1 MGAELCY
8 NTRMMMGTPVK
19 TASKDI
25 LARLLASE
33 DLIVEHSAEAQ
44 TAYFDTQARRLVL
57 PVWQDMDNFMYDM
70 LCGHE
75 VGHALYTPADGW
87 QEFVGEGKSAGLRH
101 MTLNIC
107 EDARIER
114 MMKKKFPGLKRDF
127 VKAYKSLH
135 ERDLFEL
142 KDKVVAD
149 LPLLDRI
156 NLYYKGEIYGQM
168 TVPFTA
174 EERTWLD
181 RLDAAESFED
191 VMAIAEDLAE
201 KTEEDRPEPEQQDD
215 GQEGAGAG
223 EGEGAGG
230 SGSES
235 ADNDE
240 SGEGASGAGAG
251 DEDGDEDSSDGSS
264 GDGDESGED
273 SGQSMDDDTDDGESA
288 DSTAGEGGQDGEGP
302 TDLSYESYSNETG
315 PGSTQTSYEKA
326 VSGMRDDEAVRQIY
340 NTVPDCNLDNIVVGP
355 KTIAEV
361 WNRYDDKCGPSW
373 TDRIQDSVARL
384 QKFQARTK
392 ATVAQMVQHF
402 QMKQAADAS
411 KRSSIAK
418 TGVLDPVGMINYR
431 WSEDIFLKNEVHSDG
446 KSHGIVMFLDWS
458 GSMGNILQ
466 DTVEQLLV
474 LVEFC
479 RKAGIPYDVYA
490 FSSHRWIGDTG
501 FDLDRYS
508 TERRHA
514 EEKYVEANPQWQ
526 MSRDSDFK
534 PHDFTLWNFLS
545 SRLNGRDHKVAV
557 TNLYRL
563 GNGYYTAP
571 KCFHLG
577 GTPLNEAVIAALDIV
592 PEFQRANDVQIANVV
607 FLTDGDAHGSL
618 GSRWGSKEHN
628 VRDAK
633 TKKTYKIADRETDA
647 YVNMLRDRTGATL
660 ISIRLHD
667 SSTLKSIRYRYFNG
681 SNWEVENQKF
691 EAASKAYKADHFV
704 LIENT
709 PYDEEFIVMGDLK
722 VETDPMINLPEDA
735 SNTRIRNA
743 FIKGGNRKKSSRVIA
758 TRLVDLIAVD

>member
-1 MGAELCY
+1 MWADFCY
-8 NTRMMMGTPVK
+8 NTRMMIQGTPVK

-33 DLIVEHSAEAQ
+33 DLIVEHSAEAE
-44 TAYFDTQARRLVL
+44 TAYFDTQSRRLVL

-87 QEFVGEGKSAGLRH
+87 QEFVGEGKGAGLRH

-156 NLYYKGEIYGQM
+156 NLYYKGEIYGQI

-181 RLDAAESFED
+181 RLDAAESFKD

-201 KTEEDRPEPEQQDD
+201 KTEQDRPEPEQQED

-223 EGEGAGG
+223 DGEGAGG

-235 ADNDE
+235 ADSDE
-240 SGEGASGAGAG
+240 GGEGAAGAGAG
-251 DEDGDEDSSDGSS
+251 DEDGDEDSSGS
-264 GDGDESGED
+264 GDGDDQGED
-273 SGQSMDDDTDDGESA
+273 SGQSTADDTDDGESA
-288 DSTAGEGGQDGEGP
+288 DSTAGEGGQDGNGP
-302 TDLSYESYSNETG
+302 SDLSYESYSNETG
-315 PGSTQTSYEKA
+315 PGCTQSSYEKA
-326 VSGMRDDEAVRQIY
+326 VSGMRDGEAVRQIY
-340 NTVPDCNLDNIVVGP
+340 HTVPEINLDNIVVGP
-355 KTIAEV
+355 EMIAEV
-361 WNRYDDKCGPSW
+361 WNRYDAKYEDKR
-373 TDRIQDSVARL
+373 RIQESVAQL

-411 KRSSIAK
+411 KRTSVAK

-458 GSMGNILQ
+458 GSMSNILQ
-466 DTVEQLLV
+466 DTIEQLLV

-501 FDLDRYS
+501 SDMDRYS
-508 TERRHA
+508 RELRDA
-514 EEKYVEANPQWQ
+514 EDKYVLDNPQWQ

-534 PHDFTLWNFLS
+534 PHDFTLYNFLS
-545 SRLNGRDHKVAV
+545 SRLNGRAHKVAV

-563 GNGYYTAP
+563 AQGCYGGPN
-571 KCFHLG
+571 CFHLG
-577 GTPLNEAVIAALDIV
+577 GTPLNEAVIAALDLI

-607 FLTDGDAHGSL
+607 FLTDGDSHSSL
-618 GSRWGSKEHN
+618 GRDWGSQENN

-633 TKKTYKIADRETDA
+633 TKKTYKIGNRETDA

-660 ISIRLHD
+660 ISMRLHD
-667 SSTLKSIRYRYFNG
+667 SSNLKSLRYRYFTDGDWDTQNK
-681 SNWEVENQKF
+681 KF
-691 EAASKAYKADHFV
+691 EAASKAYKNDHFV

-722 VETDPMINLPEDA
+722 VETDALTALPEDA